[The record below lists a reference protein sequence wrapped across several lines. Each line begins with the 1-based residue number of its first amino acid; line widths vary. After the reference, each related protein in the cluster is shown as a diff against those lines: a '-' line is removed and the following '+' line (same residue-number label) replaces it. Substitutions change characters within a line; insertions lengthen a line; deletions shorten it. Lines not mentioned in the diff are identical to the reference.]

1 MFICN
6 ASVKLGED
14 GRLPERKHA
23 GDAGYDMYVAEEV
36 VIPPLQYRDVPT
48 HISVALQSGFC
59 ARIVG
64 RSSTW
69 RKRKLFVMEGIID
82 NGYRGE
88 MFIGVFNFS
97 NEIVTI
103 NKHDRIAQLI
113 VIPQVYVQMHDCTE
127 YGLPTSTDGRNE
139 RGFGSTGK

>member
-1 MFICN
+1 MIICD
-6 ASVKLGED
+6 AWIKLGVN
-14 GRLPERKHA
+14 GKTPERKHA

-36 VIPPLQYRDVPT
+36 TIPPLQYRDVPT
-48 HISVALQSGFC
+48 DISIALQPGFC

-69 RKRKLFVMEGIID
+69 RKRQLFVMEGIID

-97 NEIVTI
+97 NQPVTI
-103 NKHDRIAQLI
+103 EKHDRIAQLI
-113 VIPQVYVQMHDCTE
+113 VIPQVQMNIDNTNCE
-127 YGLPTSTDGRNE
+127 LPTSIDGRNE
-139 RGFGSTGK
+139 HGFGSTGK